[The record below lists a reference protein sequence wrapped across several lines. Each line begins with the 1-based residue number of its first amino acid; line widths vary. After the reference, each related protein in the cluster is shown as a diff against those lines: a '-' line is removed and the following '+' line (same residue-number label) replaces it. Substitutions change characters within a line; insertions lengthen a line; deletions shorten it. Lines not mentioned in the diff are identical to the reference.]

1 MFFSSVDNS
10 NDIALIEATG
20 KINTYLEL
28 QQNVSDFSTFLTEKH
43 LIFII
48 GENDLP
54 TIVCYASSIE
64 TEIVPLLL
72 SPRINQNQ
80 LDNLIITYKPK
91 YIFQKIGLNPYRNYN
106 LRSKYMSYS
115 LFVKEKHEV
124 IRLHPD
130 LALLLTT
137 SGSTGSPKL
146 VRLTK
151 KNIISNAKSIS
162 KYLKITSVDRAIT
175 SLPFNYSYGL
185 SVINSHLIS
194 GGSLVLSNSSMMEGD
209 FWRLIEKHAVTS
221 LSGVPYNYEMMIR
234 LGIHRLPISSIK
246 KMTQAGGRLE
256 INKIKKIN
264 KALHANKIKFYIMYG
279 QTEATA
285 RISYLSPEDINN
297 KLGSIGKAIPNGKL
311 WIENKDGELI
321 DQVNSVG
328 ELIYSGKNV
337 SNGYAN
343 SINDLEL
350 GDVNKGV
357 LRTGD
362 LAKFDNEGFFY
373 IEGSAN
379 RFIKIYG
386 NRISLDSLEK
396 IIFDKGFESAA
407 IGSENRLVIYVIHN
421 KNLSADFLKVDIS
434 EVIGINQAAIQINV
448 VSDFPRL
455 DNGKIDYKVIKN
467 IKWKR
472 Y

>member
-1 MFFSSVDNS
+1 MFFSSIDNF
-10 NDIALIEATG
+10 NDIALIESTG
-20 KINTYLEL
+20 KINTYLDL
-28 QQNVSDFSTFLTEKH
+28 QQNVSDFSTFFTEKH

-48 GENDLP
+48 GENDLS
-54 TIVCYASSIE
+54 TIVSYVSSIE
-64 TEIVPLLL
+64 SGIVPLLL
-72 SPRINQNQ
+72 SPRINKNQ
-80 LDNLIITYKPK
+80 LNSLIITYKPK
-91 YIFQKIGLNPYRNYN
+91 YIFQKKKLNQYRDYN
-106 LRSKYMSYS
+106 LVTKYKSYS
-115 LFVKEKHEV
+115 LFVKEKSEV

-162 KYLKITSVDRAIT
+162 KYLKITSDDRAIT

-209 FWRLIEKHAVTS
+209 FWRLITKHAVTS

-234 LGIHRLPISSIK
+234 LGVDRLQISSIK

-256 INKIKKIN
+256 INKIKEIN
-264 KALHANKIKFYIMYG
+264 KALHVNKIKFYIMYG

-297 KLGSIGKAIPNGKL
+297 KPGSIGKAIPNGKL

-328 ELIYSGKNV
+328 ELIYSGNNV
-337 SNGYAN
+337 SMGYAN

-362 LAKFDNEGFFY
+362 LAKFDSEGFFY
-373 IEGSAN
+373 IEGSTN

-407 IGSENRLVIYVIHN
+407 IGSENKLVIYVIHN
-421 KNLSADFLKVDIS
+421 KKLSTDLLKVDIS
-434 EVIGINQAAIQINV
+434 EVIGINQTAIQINV

-455 DNGKIDYKVIKN
+455 DNGKINYKVIKN
-467 IKWKR
+467 IK
-472 Y
+472 

>member
-1 MFFSSVDNS
+1 MFFSCVENL
-10 NDIALIEATG
+10 NNIALIESTG
-20 KINTYLEL
+20 KINTYLDL
-28 QQNVSDFSTFLTEKH
+28 QQNVSDFSTFFTEKH

-48 GENDLP
+48 GENDLS
-54 TIVCYASSIE
+54 TIVCYVSSIE
-64 TEIVPLLL
+64 SGMVPLLL
-72 SPRINQNQ
+72 SPRINKNQ
-80 LDNLIITYKPK
+80 LDNLIIIYKPK
-91 YIFQKIGLNPYRNYN
+91 YIFQKKRSNPYRDYN
-106 LRSKYMSYS
+106 LAKKHNSYL
-115 LFVKEKHEV
+115 LFVKEKSEV

-209 FWRLIEKHAVTS
+209 FWRLIAKHSVTS
-221 LSGVPYNYEMMIR
+221 LSGVPYNYEMMMR
-234 LGIHRLPISSIK
+234 LGFDRLQISSIK

-256 INKIKKIN
+256 INKIKEISKV
-264 KALHANKIKFYIMYG
+264 LQVNKIKLYIMYG

-311 WIENKDGELI
+311 WIENKDRELI

-337 SNGYAN
+337 SMGYAN
-343 SINDLEL
+343 SINDLGL

-362 LAKFDNEGFFY
+362 LAKFDSEGFFY

-396 IIFDKGFESAA
+396 IIFKKGYECAA
-407 IGSENRLVIYVIHN
+407 IGSENKIIIYVIFN
-421 KNLSADFLKVDIS
+421 KNLSTDLLKVAIS
-434 EVIGINQAAIQINV
+434 EVIGINQTVIQIYV

-455 DNGKIDYKVIKN
+455 DNGKINYNVIKN
-467 IKWKR
+467 IK
-472 Y
+472 

>member
-1 MFFSSVDNS
+1 MFFSSIDNF
-10 NDIALIEATG
+10 NDIALIESSG
-20 KINTYLEL
+20 KINTYLDL
-28 QQNVSDFSTFLTEKH
+28 QQNVSDFSTFFTEKH

-48 GENDLP
+48 GENDLS
-54 TIVCYASSIE
+54 TIICFVSSIE
-64 TEIVPLLL
+64 SGIVPLLL
-72 SPRINQNQ
+72 SPSINKNQ

-91 YIFQKIGLNPYRNYN
+91 YIFQKIRLNPYRDYN
-106 LRSKYMSYS
+106 LATQYKSYS
-115 LFVKEKHEV
+115 LFVNEKSEV

-130 LALLLTT
+130 LVLLLTT

-162 KYLKITSVDRAIT
+162 KYLKITSDDRAIT

-209 FWRLIEKHAVTS
+209 FWRLIAKHAVTS
-221 LSGVPYNYEMMIR
+221 LSGVPYNYEMMMK
-234 LGIHRLPISSIK
+234 LGINRLQISSIK

-256 INKIKKIN
+256 PNKIKEIN
-264 KALHANKIKFYIMYG
+264 KALNVNKIKFYIMYG

-297 KLGSIGKAIPNGKL
+297 KPGSIGKAIPNGKL

-321 DQVNSVG
+321 DQFNSVG

-337 SNGYAN
+337 SMGYAN

-362 LAKFDNEGFFY
+362 LAKFDSEGFFY

-396 IIFDKGFESAA
+396 IIFNKGFESVA
-407 IGSENRLVIYVIHN
+407 IGSENKLVIYVIHN
-421 KNLSADFLKVDIS
+421 KNLSTDFLKVDIS
-434 EVIGINQAAIQINV
+434 EVIGINQNAIQINV

-455 DNGKIDYKVIKN
+455 NNGKINYKVIKN
-467 IKWKR
+467 IK
-472 Y
+472 